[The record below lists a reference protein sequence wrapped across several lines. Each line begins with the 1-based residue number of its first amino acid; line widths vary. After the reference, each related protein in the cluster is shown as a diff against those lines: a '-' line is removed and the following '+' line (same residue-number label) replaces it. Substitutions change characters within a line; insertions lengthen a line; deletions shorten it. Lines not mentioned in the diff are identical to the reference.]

1 MRCLLIALFTIAANV
16 GTAHAWVDTG
26 HRLVCEIAFRISAP
40 EIRAGIRRLIQ
51 MDTEFDFFRDSCIWP
66 EPSEEAR
73 H

>member
-40 EIRAGIRRLIQ
+40 GNSGL
-51 MDTEFDFFRDSCIWP
+51 DSP
-66 EPSEEAR
+66 AHSNG
-73 H
+73 